1 MRVSVTI
8 QGEKLA
14 KARLAA
20 IGRELEPDLRGA
32 MNTTIRWARR
42 DVYIK
47 ELRKLFPDRG
57 FLMQRMKV
65 KLAGTRRLNARLIP
79 SSSSVYVADREGWS
93 WRAVPGH
100 RNRARIY
107 VPDLM
112 GHKLAAGFVN
122 GQSQSRTPLATRSS
136 RERVL
141 KKPARVAGS
150 HYVYPTGL
158 GPAMGP
164 SVAYYF
170 KRLSTLQRIRRI
182 NARLQNE
189 LERRVRRREL
199 AARR

>member
-1 MRVSVTI
+1 MRVGITI

-42 DVYIK
+42 DEYIK

-65 KLAGTRRLNARLIP
+65 KLAGTRRMNARLIP
-79 SSSSVYVADREGWS
+79 SSSAVYVAERDGWS

-100 RNRARIY
+100 RNRARIF

-112 GHKLAAGFVN
+112 GQKLAAGFVN
-122 GQSQSRTPLATRSS
+122 ARSQNRAPLSTRSS
-136 RERVL
+136 KARVL
-141 KKPARVAGS
+141 KKPPKVAGS
-150 HYVYPTGL
+150 HYLYPTGL

-170 KRLSTLQRIRRI
+170 KRLSTQQRIRRI

-189 LERRVRRREL
+189 LERRVRRREA
-199 AARR
+199 AARH